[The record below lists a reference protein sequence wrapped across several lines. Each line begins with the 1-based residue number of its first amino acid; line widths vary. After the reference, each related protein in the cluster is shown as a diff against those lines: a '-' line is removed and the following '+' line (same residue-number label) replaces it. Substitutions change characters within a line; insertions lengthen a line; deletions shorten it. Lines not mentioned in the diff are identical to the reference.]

1 MNEQSS
7 KTPIVFWIISVLGLL
22 WNGFG
27 IVNWIRQTFMSESF
41 LEGMPEEQLV
51 LFENVPMWLT
61 LVFGIAV
68 IAGTLGCIGLLMKK
82 KWAVPVFLVS
92 LIAIIVQM
100 GYSMSLA
107 EYRDVMGPMF
117 FIFPLVLILV
127 GVLLYLYARRLAG
140 RDFLN

>member
-27 IVNWIRQTFMSESF
+27 VVNWIRQSFMLESF

-61 LVFGIAV
+61 VVFAIAV

-82 KWAVPVFLVS
+82 KWSVPVFLVS

-127 GVLLYLYARRLAG
+127 GALLYLYAKRLAG
-140 RDFLN
+140 KGFIN